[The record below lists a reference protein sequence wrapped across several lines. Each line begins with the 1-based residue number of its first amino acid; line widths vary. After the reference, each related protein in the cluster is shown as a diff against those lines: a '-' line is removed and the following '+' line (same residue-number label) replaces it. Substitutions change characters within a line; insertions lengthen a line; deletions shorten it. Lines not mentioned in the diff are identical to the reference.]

1 MSIIANKNKV
11 TNALIDYFDYE
22 ESSLLTILDEE
33 VANPDA
39 LERGGYTG
47 VTMGYL
53 FKYVI
58 PGCTE
63 QLFIEVVNELIQRKI
78 MAYIPCSDINKIV
91 FEKYITDNDH
101 YRGALFDKVTYKRT
115 SESNYYIYDEEE

>member
-1 MSIIANKNKV
+1 MSIIANKDKV
-11 TNALIDYFDYE
+11 TNALIDYFEYE
-22 ESSLLTILDEE
+22 ESSLLPILDKE

-63 QLFIEVVNELIQRKI
+63 ELFIEVVNELIQRKI
-78 MAYIPCSDINKIV
+78 MAYIPCKDINKVV
-91 FEKYITDNDH
+91 FEKYITDRGH
-101 YRGALFDKVTYKRT
+101 YRGALFEKLSYERT
-115 SESNYYIYDEEE
+115 SKSDYYIYDEEE